1 MKVDNKAINIA
12 AGVVLLWRAFR
23 GVTGIITQIANGVL
37 FYINPIQLVMSLFGI
52 IVLSIMGIS
61 ALRQKK
67 RGKLLN
73 AFGGIY
79 IGYVVVNLFTALPYS
94 LSASAITSLALL
106 VAAFILSQK
115 ACGGSVFDTNDT
127 ASEAAKVQIQAQKQT
142 TIYDE
147 QLRDG
152 ILTQEEYDQIMK
164 SKK

>member
-1 MKVDNKAINIA
+1 MKVDNKTINIV
-12 AGVVLLWRAFR
+12 AGVVFLWRAFR